1 MRENADDL
9 RRQDARIAAAILFPA
24 FPKVALLIATL
35 AVLVTG
41 CGPKS
46 ADSPT
51 AAGVP
56 AFPTKSISLICPWAP
71 GGGTDRM
78 SRFMAEQLQARL
90 GKPVVV
96 VNKTGGS
103 GAIGHAE
110 GARAKPDG
118 HTITMTTFELSTMHW
133 MGISELTWESFQPL
147 QLLNGDA
154 AAFIVKPDSPFKSLA
169 DLLAHL
175 KANPGKLKMSG
186 TAAGGAWDL
195 ARAGFLLKAGLKMS
209 DVVWVPSQGSAPS
222 LVELLGGHIDIV
234 CCSLAEAATQL
245 ESGQLRA
252 LAVMAPERVPG
263 FDQVPTVKELGIDW
277 EAVGW
282 RGLCL
287 PKGTPP
293 AIVDR
298 LAAECAAITA
308 SDAYREFMQK
318 NRFAPRVAGPVEF
331 GEFLKQQ
338 DAQWKMVIDATG
350 FGKQ

>member
-1 MRENADDL
+1 M
-9 RRQDARIAAAILFPA
+9 
-24 FPKVALLIATL
+24 VALLIATV

-46 ADSPT
+46 ADSST
-51 AAGVP
+51 VADAS

-71 GGGTDRM
+71 GGGTDRV

-133 MGISELTWESFQPL
+133 MGISELTWEGYQPL

-154 AAFIVKPDSPFKSLA
+154 AAFIVKPDSPFKTLP
-169 DLLAHL
+169 DLLAHIR
-175 KANPGKLKMSG
+175 ANPGRIKMSG

-195 ARAGFLLKAGLKMS
+195 ARAGFMLKAGLKMA

-252 LAVMAPERVPG
+252 LAAMAPERVAG
-263 FDQVPTVKELGIDW
+263 FDQVPTVRELGIDW

-293 AIVDR
+293 AIVDK
-298 LAAECAAITA
+298 LAAECAAIVQ

-318 NRFAPRVAGPVEF
+318 NHFAPRVAGPVEF
-331 GEFLKQQ
+331 GEFLQQQ
-338 DAQWKMVIDATG
+338 DAQWKVVIDATG
-350 FGKQ
+350 FAKP